1 MRSRSVV
8 PHFYPLGVTKVFSD
22 FKRCFS
28 EVLTAFRTG
37 VCFRVH
43 PNILS
48 DVRSSA
54 NKCSGVSDML
64 SGAEI
69 IFLNMISGAPEHSF
83 GCQK

>member
-1 MRSRSVV
+1 MLFHISTLSALRK
-8 PHFYPLGVTKVFSD
+8 FFSD
-22 FKRCFS
+22 PKRCFS

-37 VCFRVH
+37 VCSRVH